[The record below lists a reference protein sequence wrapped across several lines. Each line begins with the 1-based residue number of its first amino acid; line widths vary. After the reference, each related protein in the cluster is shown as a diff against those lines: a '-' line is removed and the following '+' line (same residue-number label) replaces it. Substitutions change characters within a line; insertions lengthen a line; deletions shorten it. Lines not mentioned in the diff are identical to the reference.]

1 MTVDFLIELFSKL
14 FDSPFISFIL
24 AVSIA
29 GIPLFVLMALNATV
43 AVYVER
49 KVSAFMMD
57 RIGPMG
63 QGPGL
68 HAGPWGVLQTIAD
81 AVKLLIKEDT
91 IPSSA
96 DKLLFKVAPFI
107 IFIGAFLGIAVL
119 PFSSVIQVV
128 DINIGVFYIIAVGS
142 VGVHGIVMAGWA
154 SNNKWSLYGAMRSA
168 AQIISYE
175 IPAGLSIIIPIMM
188 TSTMNLQSMIEFQSG
203 TVWGILPNWI
213 IFNNPFS
220 FLAFFIFFISAVAE
234 TNRTPFDIPEAE
246 SELVA
251 GWMTEYSGFRWAVFF
266 LSEYANMF
274 VVSGLAAAGFLG
286 GWLSPIPGL
295 FNSPIWGLFW
305 FFSKIIFL
313 IFVMMWFRWTF
324 PRLRVDQLMHVCW
337 KVFIPIAMLNIFG
350 VGIWKLIK
358 AWSSAFTAMVCTS
371 KPQTT

>member
-1 MTVDFLIELFSKL
+1 MTVDFLIELFSK
-14 FDSPFISFIL
+14 FIDIPIITFLL
-24 AVSIA
+24 AVTIA

-68 HAGPWGVLQTIAD
+68 HAGKWGVLQTIAD
-81 AVKLLIKEDT
+81 ALKLLIKEDT

-128 DINIGVFYIIAVGS
+128 DVNIGVFYIIAVGS
-142 VGVHGIVMAGWA
+142 IGVHGIVMAGWA

-175 IPAGLSIIIPIMM
+175 IPAGLSIIVPIMM

-274 VVSGLAAAGFLG
+274 VVSGLAAVGFLG

-305 FFSKIIFL
+305 FTGKIIFL
-313 IFVMMWFRWTF
+313 IFIMMWFRWTF

-337 KVFIPIAMLNIFG
+337 KVFIPIAMFNIFG
-350 VGIWKLIK
+350 VGIWKLIIG
-358 AWSSAFTAMVCTS
+358 
-371 KPQTT
+371 

>member
-1 MTVDFLIELFSKL
+1 MTVDFLIDLFSK
-14 FDSPFISFIL
+14 FIDIPIVAFLL
-24 AVSIA
+24 AVTIA
-29 GIPLFVLMALNATV
+29 GIPLFVLMALNATI

-68 HAGPWGVLQTIAD
+68 HAGKWGVLQTIAD
-81 AVKLLIKEDT
+81 ALKLLIKEDT
-91 IPSSA
+91 VPASA
-96 DKLLFKVAPFI
+96 DKLLFKMAPFI
-107 IFIGAFLGIAVL
+107 IFIGAFLGIAAL
-119 PFSSVIQVV
+119 PFSSVLQVV
-128 DINIGVFYIIAVGS
+128 DFNVGVFYIIAVAS
-142 VGVHGIVMAGWA
+142 VGVIGIVMAGWA

-175 IPAGLSIIIPIMM
+175 IPAGLSIIVPIMM
-188 TSTMNLQSMIEFQSG
+188 AGTMNLQSLIEFQTGS
-203 TVWGILPNWI
+203 VWGILPNWI

-274 VVSGLAAAGFLG
+274 VVSGLAATAFLG
-286 GWLSPIPGL
+286 GWQSPIPGF
-295 FNSPIWGLFW
+295 FNSPFWGLFW
-305 FFSKIIFL
+305 FLGKIIFL

-350 VGIWKLIK
+350 VGIWKLIIG
-358 AWSSAFTAMVCTS
+358 
-371 KPQTT
+371 

>member
-1 MTVDFLIELFSKL
+1 MTVDFLIDLFSK
-14 FDSPFISFIL
+14 FIDIPIVTFLL
-24 AVSIA
+24 AVTIA

-68 HAGPWGVLQTIAD
+68 HAGKWGILQTVAD
-81 AVKLLIKEDT
+81 ALKLLIKEDT

-128 DINIGVFYIIAVGS
+128 DVNIGVFYIIAVGS
-142 VGVHGIVMAGWA
+142 IGVHGIVMAGWA

-175 IPAGLSIIIPIMM
+175 IPAGLSIIVPIMM
-188 TSTMNLQSMIEFQSG
+188 AGTMNLQSMIEFQSG

-274 VVSGLAAAGFLG
+274 VVSGLAAVGFLG

-305 FFSKIIFL
+305 FTGKIIFL
-313 IFVMMWFRWTF
+313 IFIMMWFRWTF

-337 KVFIPIAMLNIFG
+337 KVFIPIAMFNIFG
-350 VGIWKLIK
+350 VGIWKLIIG
-358 AWSSAFTAMVCTS
+358 
-371 KPQTT
+371 

>member
-1 MTVDFLIELFSKL
+1 MTVDFLIDLFSK
-14 FDSPFISFIL
+14 FIDIPIVAFLL
-24 AVSIA
+24 AVTIA
-29 GIPLFVLMALNATV
+29 GIPLFVLMALNATI

-68 HAGPWGVLQTIAD
+68 HAGKWGVLQTIAD
-81 AVKLLIKEDT
+81 ALKLLIKEDT
-91 IPSSA
+91 VPASA
-96 DKLLFKVAPFI
+96 DKLLFKMAPFI
-107 IFIGAFLGIAVL
+107 IFIGAFLGIAAL
-119 PFSSVIQVV
+119 PFSSVLQVV
-128 DINIGVFYIIAVGS
+128 DFNVGVFYIIAVAS
-142 VGVHGIVMAGWA
+142 VGVIGIVMAGWA

-175 IPAGLSIIIPIMM
+175 IPAGLSIIVPIMM
-188 TSTMNLQSMIEFQSG
+188 AGTMNLQSLIEFQTGS
-203 TVWGILPNWI
+203 VWGILPNWI

-220 FLAFFIFFISAVAE
+220 FLAFLFFISAVAE

-274 VVSGLAAAGFLG
+274 VVSGLAATAFLG
-286 GWLSPIPGL
+286 GWQSPIPGF
-295 FNSPIWGLFW
+295 FNSPLWGLFW
-305 FFSKIIFL
+305 FLGKIIFL

-350 VGIWKLIK
+350 VGIWKLIIG
-358 AWSSAFTAMVCTS
+358 
-371 KPQTT
+371 

>member
-1 MTVDFLIELFSKL
+1 MTVDFLIDLFSK
-14 FDSPFISFIL
+14 FIDIPIVAFLL
-24 AVSIA
+24 AVTIA
-29 GIPLFVLMALNATV
+29 GIPLFVLMALNATI

-68 HAGPWGVLQTIAD
+68 HAGKWGVLQTIAD
-81 AVKLLIKEDT
+81 ALKLLIKEDT
-91 IPSSA
+91 VPASA
-96 DKLLFKVAPFI
+96 DKLLFKMAPFI
-107 IFIGAFLGIAVL
+107 IFIGAFLGIAAL
-119 PFSSVIQVV
+119 PFSSVLQVV
-128 DINIGVFYIIAVGS
+128 DFNVGVFYIIAVAS
-142 VGVHGIVMAGWA
+142 VGVIGIVMAGWA

-175 IPAGLSIIIPIMM
+175 IPAGLSIIVPIMM
-188 TSTMNLQSMIEFQSG
+188 AGTMNLQSLIEFQTGS
-203 TVWGILPNWI
+203 VWGILPNWI

-274 VVSGLAAAGFLG
+274 VVSGLAATAFLG
-286 GWLSPIPGL
+286 GWQSPITGF
-295 FNSPIWGLFW
+295 FNSPLWGLFW
-305 FFSKIIFL
+305 FLGKIIFL

-350 VGIWKLIK
+350 VGIWKLIIG
-358 AWSSAFTAMVCTS
+358 
-371 KPQTT
+371 

>member
-1 MTVDFLIELFSKL
+1 MTVDFLIDLFSK
-14 FDSPFISFIL
+14 FIDIPIVAFLL
-24 AVSIA
+24 AVTIA
-29 GIPLFVLMALNATV
+29 GIPLFVLMAVNATI

-68 HAGPWGVLQTIAD
+68 HAGKWGVLQTIAD
-81 AVKLLIKEDT
+81 ALKLLIKEDT
-91 IPSSA
+91 VPASA
-96 DKLLFKVAPFI
+96 DKLLFKMAPFI
-107 IFIGAFLGIAVL
+107 IFIGAFLGIAAL
-119 PFSSVIQVV
+119 PFSSVLQVV
-128 DINIGVFYIIAVGS
+128 DFNVGVFYIIAVAS
-142 VGVHGIVMAGWA
+142 VGVIGIVMAGWA

-175 IPAGLSIIIPIMM
+175 IPAGLSIIVPIMM
-188 TSTMNLQSMIEFQSG
+188 AGTMNLQSLIEFQTGS
-203 TVWGILPNWI
+203 VWGILPNWI

-274 VVSGLAAAGFLG
+274 VVSGLAATAFLG
-286 GWLSPIPGL
+286 GWQSPIPGF
-295 FNSPIWGLFW
+295 FNSPLWGLFW
-305 FFSKIIFL
+305 FLGKIIFL

-350 VGIWKLIK
+350 VGIWKLIIG
-358 AWSSAFTAMVCTS
+358 
-371 KPQTT
+371 

>member
-1 MTVDFLIELFSKL
+1 MTVDFLIELFSK
-14 FDSPFISFIL
+14 FIDIPLITFLL
-24 AVSIA
+24 AVTIA
-29 GIPLFVLMALNATV
+29 GIPLFVLMSLNATV
-43 AVYVER
+43 AGYVER

-68 HAGPWGVLQTIAD
+68 HAGKWGVLQTIAD
-81 AVKLLIKEDT
+81 ALKLLIKEDT

-128 DINIGVFYIIAVGS
+128 DVNIGVFYIIAVGS
-142 VGVHGIVMAGWA
+142 IGVHGIVMAGWA

-175 IPAGLSIIIPIMM
+175 IPAGLSIIVPIMM
-188 TSTMNLQSMIEFQSG
+188 AGTMNLQSMIEFQSG

-220 FLAFFIFFISAVAE
+220 FLAFFIFFISGLAE
-234 TNRTPFDIPEAE
+234 CNRTPFDIPEAE

-251 GWMTEYSGFRWAVFF
+251 GAFTEYSGMRYAFFF

-274 VVSGLAAAGFLG
+274 VVSGVAAAAFLG
-286 GWLSPIPGL
+286 GWQSPIPGM
-295 FNSPIWGLFW
+295 FNSPGWGLFW
-305 FFSKIIFL
+305 FLSKSMFL
-313 IFVMMWFRWTF
+313 IFVMIWVRWTF
-324 PRLRVDQLMHVCW
+324 PRLRVDQLMDVCW
-337 KVFIPIAMLNIFG
+337 KGFIPISLVNIFG
-350 VGIWKLIK
+350 IGIWYLIIG
-358 AWSSAFTAMVCTS
+358 
-371 KPQTT
+371 

>member
-1 MTVDFLIELFSKL
+1 MTVDFLIDLFSK
-14 FDSPFISFIL
+14 FIDIPIVAFLL
-24 AVSIA
+24 AVTIA
-29 GIPLFVLMALNATV
+29 GIPLFVLMARNATI

-68 HAGPWGVLQTIAD
+68 HAGKWGVLQTIAD
-81 AVKLLIKEDT
+81 ALKLLIKEDT
-91 IPSSA
+91 VPASA
-96 DKLLFKVAPFI
+96 DKLLFKMAPFI
-107 IFIGAFLGIAVL
+107 IFIGAFLGIAAL
-119 PFSSVIQVV
+119 PFSSVLQVV
-128 DINIGVFYIIAVGS
+128 DFNVGVFYIIAVAS
-142 VGVHGIVMAGWA
+142 VGVIGIVMAGWA

-175 IPAGLSIIIPIMM
+175 IPAGLSIIVPIMM
-188 TSTMNLQSMIEFQSG
+188 AGTMNLQSLIEFQTGS
-203 TVWGILPNWI
+203 VWGILPNWI

-274 VVSGLAAAGFLG
+274 VVSGLAATAFLG
-286 GWLSPIPGL
+286 GWQSPIPGF
-295 FNSPIWGLFW
+295 FNSPLWGLFW
-305 FFSKIIFL
+305 FLGKIIFL

-350 VGIWKLIK
+350 VGIWKLIIG
-358 AWSSAFTAMVCTS
+358 
-371 KPQTT
+371 

>member
-1 MTVDFLIELFSKL
+1 MTVDFLIDLFSK
-14 FDSPFISFIL
+14 FIDIPIVAFLL
-24 AVSIA
+24 AVTIA
-29 GIPLFVLMALNATV
+29 GIPLFVLMALNATI

-68 HAGPWGVLQTIAD
+68 HAGKWGVLQTIAD
-81 AVKLLIKEDT
+81 ALKLLIKEDT
-91 IPSSA
+91 VPASA
-96 DKLLFKVAPFI
+96 DKLLFKMAPFI
-107 IFIGAFLGIAVL
+107 IFIGAFLGIAAL
-119 PFSSVIQVV
+119 PFSSVLQVV
-128 DINIGVFYIIAVGS
+128 DFNVGVFYIIAVAS
-142 VGVHGIVMAGWA
+142 VGVIGIVMAGWA

-175 IPAGLSIIIPIMM
+175 IPAGLSIIVPIMM
-188 TSTMNLQSMIEFQSG
+188 AGTMNLQSLIEFQTGSI
-203 TVWGILPNWI
+203 WGILPNWI

-274 VVSGLAAAGFLG
+274 VVSGLAATAFLG
-286 GWLSPIPGL
+286 GWQSPIPGF
-295 FNSPIWGLFW
+295 FNSPLWGLFW
-305 FFSKIIFL
+305 FLGKIIFL

-350 VGIWKLIK
+350 VGIWKLIIG
-358 AWSSAFTAMVCTS
+358 
-371 KPQTT
+371 

>member
-1 MTVDFLIELFSKL
+1 MTVDFLIDLFSK
-14 FDSPFISFIL
+14 FIDLPIVAFLL
-24 AVSIA
+24 AVTIA
-29 GIPLFVLMALNATV
+29 GIPLFVLMALNATI

-68 HAGPWGVLQTIAD
+68 HAGKWGVLQTIAD
-81 AVKLLIKEDT
+81 ALKLLIKEDT
-91 IPSSA
+91 VPASA
-96 DKLLFKVAPFI
+96 DKLLFKMAPFI
-107 IFIGAFLGIAVL
+107 IFIGAFLGIAAL
-119 PFSSVIQVV
+119 PFSSVLQVV
-128 DINIGVFYIIAVGS
+128 DFNVGVFYIIAVAS
-142 VGVHGIVMAGWA
+142 VGVIGIVMAGWA

-175 IPAGLSIIIPIMM
+175 IPAGLSIIVPIMM
-188 TSTMNLQSMIEFQSG
+188 AGTMNLQSLIEFQTGS
-203 TVWGILPNWI
+203 VWGILPNWI

-274 VVSGLAAAGFLG
+274 VVSGLAATAFLG
-286 GWLSPIPGL
+286 GWQSPIPGF
-295 FNSPIWGLFW
+295 FNSPLWGLFW
-305 FFSKIIFL
+305 FLGKIIFL

-350 VGIWKLIK
+350 VGIWKLIIG
-358 AWSSAFTAMVCTS
+358 
-371 KPQTT
+371 

>member
-1 MTVDFLIELFSKL
+1 MTVDFLIDLFSK
-14 FDSPFISFIL
+14 FIDIPIVAFLL
-24 AVSIA
+24 AVTIA
-29 GIPLFVLMALNATV
+29 GIPLFVLMALNATI

-68 HAGPWGVLQTIAD
+68 HAGKWGVLQTIAD
-81 AVKLLIKEDT
+81 ALKLLIKEDT
-91 IPSSA
+91 VPASS
-96 DKLLFKVAPFI
+96 DKLLFKMAPFI
-107 IFIGAFLGIAVL
+107 IFIGAFLGIAAL
-119 PFSSVIQVV
+119 PFSSVLQVV
-128 DINIGVFYIIAVGS
+128 DFNVGVFYIIAVAS
-142 VGVHGIVMAGWA
+142 VGVIGIVMAGWA

-175 IPAGLSIIIPIMM
+175 IPAGLSIIVPIMM
-188 TSTMNLQSMIEFQSG
+188 AGTMNLQSLIEFQTGS
-203 TVWGILPNWI
+203 VWGILPNWI

-274 VVSGLAAAGFLG
+274 VVSGLAATAFLG
-286 GWLSPIPGL
+286 GWQSPIPGF
-295 FNSPIWGLFW
+295 FNSPLWGLFW
-305 FFSKIIFL
+305 FLGKIIFL

-350 VGIWKLIK
+350 VGIWKLIIG
-358 AWSSAFTAMVCTS
+358 
-371 KPQTT
+371 

>member
-1 MTVDFLIELFSKL
+1 MTVDFLIDLFSK
-14 FDSPFISFIL
+14 FIDIPIITFLL
-24 AVSIA
+24 AVTIA

-68 HAGPWGVLQTIAD
+68 HAGKWGVLQTIAD
-81 AVKLLIKEDT
+81 ALKLLIKEDT

-128 DINIGVFYIIAVGS
+128 DVNIGVFYIIAVGS
-142 VGVHGIVMAGWA
+142 IGVHGIVMAGWA

-175 IPAGLSIIIPIMM
+175 IPAGLSIIVPIMM
-188 TSTMNLQSMIEFQSG
+188 AGTMNLQSMIEFQSG
-203 TVWGILPNWI
+203 TVWGILPNCI

-274 VVSGLAAAGFLG
+274 VVSGLAAVGFLG

-305 FFSKIIFL
+305 FTGKIIFL
-313 IFVMMWFRWTF
+313 IFIMMWFRWTF

-337 KVFIPIAMLNIFG
+337 KVFIPIAMFNIFG
-350 VGIWKLIK
+350 VGIWKLIIG
-358 AWSSAFTAMVCTS
+358 
-371 KPQTT
+371 